1 MRDIN
6 YLLVDKMLFG
16 GRYFKMVVC
25 FWYFASSFMKFL
37 VDLNGINNVCKNSLR
52 NVFGKSPCQAQ
63 N

>member
-16 GRYFKMVVC
+16 GWYFKMVVC
-25 FWYFASSFMKFL
+25 FWYFASFVKFL
-37 VDLNGINNVCKNSLR
+37 VDLNGIKCKNSLR
-52 NVFGKSPCQAQ
+52 NVFGKSPCQAL